1 MIQTYLVLLAI
12 VCAVMTEGWRSTRK
26 KANVDAKDP
35 KSVKGKD
42 GLRPTHLAFYPP
54 RWKSF
59 LREAKEECRARHAID
74 KPFPSLTDDLT
85 DSLTKAL
92 LAVQISWDQAGKEL
106 EADIWPHHQA
116 DMARLLYNDLTTWR
130 SDLKKTAITL
140 APTVYTLVPP
150 SNIPFQERTAWV
162 ESAATELLKISEFLR
177 DGFDSNGK
185 TRNFANPALREAV
198 IVFFYT
204 GPYRV
209 ARKRPEIFR
218 KQVPLPCLALVA
230 AAYNCVLDGLSKNGS
245 GKWYP
250 KFTAKEY
257 GSIYAC
263 LLKLL
268 EQIME
273 DPYHGPKLVE
283 QLESWAQI
291 GWAASRNI
299 DGHVDGD
306 IDDDVECL
314 HPHLQIK
321 LG

>member
-1 MIQTYLVLLAI
+1 M
-12 VCAVMTEGWRSTRK
+12 RK

-35 KSVKGKD
+35 KSAKGKD
-42 GLRPTHLAFYPP
+42 GPRPTHLAFYPP

-59 LREAKEECRARHAID
+59 PREAKEECRARHAID
-74 KPFPSLTDDLT
+74 KPFPSFKNDLT

-106 EADIWPHHQA
+106 EADIWTHHQA

-177 DGFDSNGK
+177 DGFDSNGN

-204 GPYRV
+204 GSYRV

-230 AAYNCVLDGLSKNGS
+230 AAVFIICC
-245 GKWYP
+245 
-250 KFTAKEY
+250 
-257 GSIYAC
+257 SI
-263 LLKLL
+263 
-268 EQIME
+268 
-273 DPYHGPKLVE
+273 
-283 QLESWAQI
+283 
-291 GWAASRNI
+291 
-299 DGHVDGD
+299 
-306 IDDDVECL
+306 
-314 HPHLQIK
+314 
-321 LG
+321 

>member
-12 VCAVMTEGWRSTRK
+12 VCAVMTEGWRSMRK
-26 KANVDAKDP
+26 KANVNAKDP

-42 GLRPTHLAFYPP
+42 GPRPTHLAFYPP

-59 LREAKEECRARHAID
+59 LREAKEECRARHAIG
-74 KPFPSLTDDLT
+74 KPFPSFTNDLT

-116 DMARLLYNDLTTWR
+116 DIARLLYNDLTTWR

-140 APTVYTLVPP
+140 APTIYTLVPP

-185 TRNFANPALREAV
+185 TRNLPIRHFAKLSLCSFTP
-198 IVFFYT
+198 
-204 GPYRV
+204 
-209 ARKRPEIFR
+209 
-218 KQVPLPCLALVA
+218 ALVA
-230 AAYNCVLDGLSKNGS
+230 VVYNCVLDGLSKNGS

-273 DPYHGPKLVE
+273 DLYHGPKLVE

-321 LG
+321 LD